1 MHVLKKYVMIIN
13 ILFLA
18 FILGSCAAP
27 QIEPSAGI
35 LHYKE
40 QTVNEPLRNELL
52 AMAISDQKIRRK
64 IISSGI
70 DSISDELLLEAR
82 NIDSR
87 NTQRLK
93 QIIEEFGWPNCDVVG
108 KEGVSAALLI
118 VQHSDRDINFQKRM
132 LPKIKNAFN
141 SGDISGQDLALLVD
155 RVLIAAD
162 EMQIYGSQI
171 EIVNGDVI
179 VLPVSEPEDL
189 DIRRKKLGLSTMIQY
204 IKLIRQVYNLDES
217 Q

>member
-1 MHVLKKYVMIIN
+1 M
-13 ILFLA
+13 
-18 FILGSCAAP
+18 
-27 QIEPSAGI
+27 
-35 LHYKE
+35 
-40 QTVNEPLRNELL
+40 
-52 AMAISDQKIRRK
+52 
-64 IISSGI
+64 
-70 DSISDELLLEAR
+70 
-82 NIDSR
+82 
-87 NTQRLK
+87 
-93 QIIEEFGWPNCDVVG
+93 
-108 KEGVSAALLI
+108 SAALLI